1 MTTLRRGAALATALV
16 LMCVTAGCDAW
27 KEGKT
32 VTDPF
37 VMPAMPTVCVGRHLI
52 ELPEELQLRGDVDLY
67 YGLGKD
73 FKRVK
78 VEVLKATG
86 GQLVFEELASAQ
98 IAALVRRYDSD
109 TPNKNY
115 LSGQRRIDERT
126 VLIRAHAEPTMMG
139 YYKAIV
145 VAGIGDAVGLFS
157 AKVFKKDKPEDIE
170 AKVLAIVQKTSYMA
184 NPTEQKKGTCIGPLV
199 IDAGQD
205 GERFNLGTRGTKH
218 TDLTFEFSINSL
230 LAETDGGLFAR
241 VDSKADIIKQL
252 GGNATILRRGKI
264 TIAGRPAEELANED
278 KGQEETIR
286 RRFAAETLL
295 SKPSTFAE
303 PQIYVRMYLGGQI
316 ETGKNQFAYIDPSI
330 NKKDSLA
337 LWDAIIKSIRLRP
350 GAV

>member
-1 MTTLRRGAALATALV
+1 MRALRRGITAITALV
-16 LMCVTAGCDAW
+16 LTLLATGCDAR

-37 VMPAMPTVCVGRHLI
+37 VMPALATVCVGHHLI
-52 ELPEELQLRGDVDLY
+52 DLPEELQLRGEAVLY
-67 YGLGKD
+67 YGLTAD
-73 FKRVK
+73 FTT
-78 VEVLKATG
+78 VEVRVLQAKG
-86 GQLVFEELASAQ
+86 PESAFSGFVETESAR
-98 IAALVRRYDSD
+98 AAGRYSAR

-115 LSGQRRIDERT
+115 LANQREIGKFIHVIRVHKEPVMKSYYDVHVLARIGE
-126 VLIRAHAEPTMMG
+126 
-139 YYKAIV
+139 
-145 VAGIGDAVGLFS
+145 AVGRFT
-157 AKVFKKDKPEDIE
+157 ATVYDDDKPEDIE
-170 AKVLAIVQKTSYMA
+170 AKVLAIVQKTSYMT

-218 TDLTFEFSINSL
+218 TDLSLEFSINSL
-230 LAETDGGLFAR
+230 LAETDGGLLAR
-241 VDSKADIIKQL
+241 VDSKAAIIKKL

-264 TIAGRPAEELANED
+264 AIADRPAEELADED

-286 RRFAAETLL
+286 RHFAAETLL

-337 LWDAIIKSIRLRP
+337 LWDAIVKSIRPRV
-350 GAV
+350 GAL